1 MPATQSAV
9 MDKSVTGQATA
20 TTRRPAKKK
29 AKVDTA
35 EVRAQIKDARVILK
49 DFKDE
54 LKGAKAEL
62 RDTLKTGKVDVTA
75 AAKHL
80 KLVTTGHLKDVKAVE
95 KAVNADEKAV
105 TKQQG
110 IIDKLTA
117 KLN

>member
-1 MPATQSAV
+1 MSAQESAV

-20 TTRRPAKKK
+20 VSRRPAKKK
-29 AKVDTA
+29 AKIDTA
-35 EVRAQIKDARVILK
+35 EVRAQIKIERTILK
-49 DFKDE
+49 DRKDG
-54 LKGAKAEL
+54 LKSTKAEL

>member
-9 MDKSVTGQATA
+9 MDTSVTGQATA

-35 EVRAQIKDARVILK
+35 EVRAQIKIERTILK
-49 DFKDE
+49 DRKDG
-54 LKGAKAEL
+54 LKS
-62 RDTLKTGKVDVTA
+62 TKTEMRSILSDGKKDVTA
-75 AAKHL
+75 ATKHL